1 MPEHKS
7 RCLPTPEDVN
17 RHHRADDEVQTARHR
32 AHEPRHHSGS
42 SWEVGR
48 QCRLCVCVLRVWC
61 GLPKSVSLLFP
72 AEGKCFRF
80 LSCQARSTRSHVNRS
95 AARARPAERCLL
107 EVAQPWATLGNFK
120 SHKGR
125 ESYKSQFS
133 PIHKH
138 LATSAPL
145 HRRSRSPPQSK

>member
-7 RCLPTPEDVN
+7 RCLPTPEDAN
-17 RHHRADDEVQTARHR
+17 RHHRADDEIQTARHR
-32 AHEPRHHSGS
+32 ANEPRHHSGS

-61 GLPKSVSLLFP
+61 GLPKERVSLLFT
-72 AEGKCFRF
+72 AKGKCFSF

-95 AARARPAERCLL
+95 AARARPAERCL
-107 EVAQPWATLGNFK
+107 VAQASQELK
-120 SHKGR
+120 SLCSNRTR

-138 LATSAPL
+138 LATSPPL